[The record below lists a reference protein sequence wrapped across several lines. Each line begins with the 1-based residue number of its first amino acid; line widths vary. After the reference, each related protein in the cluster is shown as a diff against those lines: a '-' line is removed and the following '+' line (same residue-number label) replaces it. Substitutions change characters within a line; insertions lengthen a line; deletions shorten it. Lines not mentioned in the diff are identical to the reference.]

1 MVRELESRF
10 RVVQI
15 HQTFAAA
22 FSHRR
27 QKPGESPEDYTAK
40 LKKLYSKAHGRRD
53 PDTRE
58 EDLLGR
64 FFDGL
69 QDEVRTQVEYVKEP
83 KTINEAMD
91 TVVGYMEASKSITM
105 QTDRRQRSGA
115 RMVAP
120 QEDPDEDEDTER
132 LPAKITRLG
141 ASKQVNQ
148 NKNNSQNEATKS
160 NARADANS
168 VKPCV
173 AELQKLREELASRN
187 NTVLQKLEHLEK
199 TEMMIRQDIRKKD
212 QALQQRLGQLESNQQ
227 QQPRRQTSKTQARPG
242 QARNFAPAQ
251 PQRNNN
257 GSHSC
262 YHCGQTGHF
271 ICDCPMM
278 VMGQFQVSTQSG
290 MPVQGEG
297 CPPAPPHQPH
307 HTSSH
312 CLLN

>member
-1 MVRELESRF
+1 MWFNRFLEVATRQKWSTDDKLDELIPRLQGQVGEFVFDQLDSGSRRNYKTLVRELESRF

-69 QDEVRTQVEYVKEP
+69 QDEKVLTQVEYVKEP
-83 KTINEAMD
+83 KTINEAVD
-91 TVVGYMEASKSITM
+91 TVVGYMKASKSITM

-120 QEDPDEDEDTER
+120 QEDPDEDEDEDTER

-148 NKNNSQNEATKS
+148 NKNNSQNEAIKAMLELMPTVLTLVWLSSKS
-160 NARADANS
+160 YVRNWPVGITLFCKSSSILRRLRWWS
-168 VKPCV
+168 VKIS
-173 AELQKLREELASRN
+173 ER
-187 NTVLQKLEHLEK
+187 K
-199 TEMMIRQDIRKKD
+199 TK
-212 QALQQRLGQLESNQQ
+212 
-227 QQPRRQTSKTQARPG
+227 
-242 QARNFAPAQ
+242 
-251 PQRNNN
+251 
-257 GSHSC
+257 
-262 YHCGQTGHF
+262 HF
-271 ICDCPMM
+271 NR
-278 VMGQFQVSTQSG
+278 G
-290 MPVQGEG
+290 
-297 CPPAPPHQPH
+297 
-307 HTSSH
+307 
-312 CLLN
+312 